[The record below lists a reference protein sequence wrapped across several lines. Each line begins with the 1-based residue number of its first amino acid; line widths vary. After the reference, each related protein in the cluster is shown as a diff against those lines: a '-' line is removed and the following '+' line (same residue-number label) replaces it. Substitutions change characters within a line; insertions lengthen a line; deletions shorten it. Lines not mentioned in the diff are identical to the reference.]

1 MILFFKTPQQSV
13 IATEVNHTLSE
24 QETQE
29 LCWLYG
35 GATLLEGDSLDGFF
49 VGPRREMVT
58 PWSTNAVE
66 ITQNMGLSGIKRIE
80 EYFPV
85 DNKDADHDPML
96 QRMYDGL
103 DQDIF
108 TINIKPEPI
117 KHVENLEEYN
127 EQEGLA
133 LSPEEIEY
141 LHGLEKQNGRPLT
154 DSEIFGFA
162 QINSEHC
169 RHKIF
174 GGTFIIDGK
183 EMESS
188 LFAMIKKTT
197 QENPNKILSAY
208 KDNVAFA
215 QGPVVEQFAPK
226 DQSTSDWFQVKDI
239 ESVISLKA
247 ETHNFPTTVEPFNG
261 AATGTGGEIRDRMG
275 GGVGSWPIAG
285 TAVYMTAYPRLKEA
299 PAPNPSP
306 SGAGKSLR
314 DWEDILPV
322 RQWLYQTPEQ
332 ILIKASNG
340 ASDFG
345 NKFGQPLICGSVLTF
360 EHQEGSGSATAQP
373 TKYAYDKVIMLAGGV
388 GYGTKR
394 DCLKKEPQKGN
405 KVVVVGGDNY
415 RIGLGG
421 GSVSSVDTGR
431 YSNGIELNAVQRA
444 NPEMQKRAYNLV
456 RALCEEEVNPVVSI
470 HDHGSAGHL
479 NCLSELV
486 EECGGEI
493 DMTKL
498 PIGDQT
504 LSSKEIIA
512 NESQERMGLLIDEK
526 HIEHVR
532 KIAERER
539 APLYVVGETTG
550 DAHFSFKQGDG
561 VKPFDLD
568 VAQMFGHSP
577 KTIMRDNTVERHYAD
592 VTYSQDKIEEYL
604 ERVLQLEAVACKDW
618 LTNKVDR
625 SVTGKIAR
633 QQCQGEIQLPL
644 SDCGVV
650 ALDYRGIK
658 GIATALGHAPQAG
671 LASPK
676 AGSVLSVAE
685 ALTNIVWAPLS
696 EGLDS
701 ISLSAN
707 WMWPCRSQEG
717 EDARLYSA
725 VKALSDFCC
734 DLHINVPTGKDSLS
748 LSQQYPNGEKIIS
761 PGTVIVSAGGE
772 VSDIKKVVS
781 PVVKNDRHCSLYH
794 IDFSF
799 DEQRLGGSA
808 FAQSLGKVGD
818 DVPTVKNPEYFADAF
833 NAIQEMIQ
841 RGWIV
846 AGHDISAGGLIT
858 TLLEMCFANTRGGM
872 HINLHDLCGASR
884 LNDKGQM
891 TNDKGCDIVKV
902 LFAENPG
909 VVIEVSDEHK
919 FEFKEF
925 MEEQGIGY
933 AKIGYPVED
942 SRSIVVVCPQNGG
955 NAAAQPT
962 ELTFD
967 IDHLRD
973 VWYKTSYLL
982 DRKQS
987 FNGKAKERFENYK
1000 QQPLEMKFP
1009 RGFTGRLSQYGTVK
1023 NGRIEELKNGSTST
1037 LQSFNSSILRPKA
1050 AIIREKGT
1058 NGEREMAYSMYLA
1071 GFDVKDVMMTDL
1083 ISGRETLED
1092 INFIVFCG
1100 GFSNSDVL
1108 GSAKGWAGAFLF
1120 NPKAKEALDKF
1131 YARKDTLSLGICN
1144 GCQLMVELGLT
1155 EAPLSAPE
1163 GDTIVSADKTNE
1175 APSGAVGGA
1184 IRMLHND
1191 SHKFESE
1198 FITLQIPQNDSV
1210 MFGSLSGS
1218 KLGLWVAHG
1227 EGKFSLPEAESAY
1240 NVVAKYNYHGY
1251 PANPNGSDYDVAG
1264 ICSADGR
1271 HLCMMPHLERAIF
1284 PWQNAW
1290 YPANR
1295 RNDEVTPWIEAFVN
1309 ARKWIEKCTM
1319 HNA

>member
-1 MILFFKTPQQSV
+1 MILFFKTQNEHV
-13 IATEVNHTLSE
+13 IATEINHQPNQQEIDELS
-24 QETQE
+24 
-29 LCWLYG
+29 WLYG
-35 GATLLEGDSLDGFF
+35 DATLMAEQALQGFY
-49 VGPRREMVT
+49 VGPRREMIT

-66 ITQNMGLSGIKRIE
+66 ITQNMNLSGISRIE
-80 EYFPV
+80 EFFPV
-85 DNKDADHDPML
+85 ASADADHDPML
-96 QRMYDGL
+96 QRMYEGI
-103 DQDIF
+103 DQNVF
-108 TINIKPEPI
+108 TVNHEPEPI
-117 KHVENLEEYN
+117 KYVDNLEEYN

-141 LHGLEKQNGRPLT
+141 LHKIEKQNGRPLT

-197 QENPNKILSAY
+197 KENPGKILSAY

-215 QGPVVEQFAPK
+215 QGPVIEQFAPK
-226 DQSTSDWFQVKDI
+226 DQSTADYFQIEDI

-285 TAVYMTAYPRLKEA
+285 TAVYMTSYPRLTDDE
-299 PAPNPSP
+299 
-306 SGAGKSLR
+306 GKTIAER
-314 DWEDILPV
+314 DWEDLLPV

-345 NKFGQPLICGSVLTF
+345 NKFGQPLITGSVLTF
-360 EHQEGSGSATAQP
+360 EHGGDGQRLG
-373 TKYAYDKVIMLAGGV
+373 YDKVIMLAGGV
-388 GYGTKR
+388 GYGKKR
-394 DCLKKEPQKGN
+394 DCLKGEPQKGN

-456 RALCEEEVNPVVSI
+456 RALVEEDNNPVVSI

-486 EECGGEI
+486 EGCGGEI
-493 DMTKL
+493 DMTRL
-498 PIGDQT
+498 PIGDKT
-504 LSSKEIIA
+504 LSAKEIIA

-526 HIEHVR
+526 HLEHVQR
-532 KIAERER
+532 IAERER

-550 DAHFSFKQGDG
+550 DAHFSFVQGDG
-561 VKPFDLD
+561 KKPFDLD

-577 KTIMRDNTVERHYAD
+577 KTVMQDETVVRHYED
-592 VTYSQDKIEEYL
+592 VTYSQDKIDEYL
-604 ERVLQLEAVACKDW
+604 QRVLQLEAVACKDW

-650 ALDYRGIK
+650 ALDYRGRK

-671 LASPK
+671 LANPS

-685 ALTNIVWAPLS
+685 ALTNIVWAPLADGMES
-696 EGLDS
+696 L
-701 ISLSAN
+701 SLSAN
-707 WMWPCRSQEG
+707 WMWPCRSQKG
-717 EDARLYSA
+717 EDARLYQA
-725 VKALSDFCC
+725 VEALSDFCC
-734 DLHINVPTGKDSLS
+734 ALHINVPTGKDSLS
-748 LSQQYPNGEKIIS
+748 LSQQYPNGDKIIS

-772 VSDIKKVVS
+772 VSDVRKVVS
-781 PVVKNDRHCSLYH
+781 PVMVNDKNSSLYH

-799 DEQRLGGSA
+799 DTQRLGGSA

-818 DVPTVKNPEYFADAF
+818 DVPTVSNAEYFADCFEAV
-833 NAIQEMIQ
+833 QELIN
-841 RGWIV
+841 RGWIM

-858 TLLEMCFANTRGGM
+858 TLLEMTFANTHGGM
-872 HINLHDLCGASR
+872 HVNLHDIA
-884 LNDKGQM
+884 D
-891 TNDKGCDIVKV
+891 DDIVKL

-909 VVIEVSDEHK
+909 VVIQVSDEHK
-919 FEFKEF
+919 QELRAFLEDA
-925 MEEQGIGY
+925 GIGY
-933 AKIGYPVED
+933 AKIGYPTPD
-942 SRSIVVVCPQNGG
+942 SRTIVIKKDDYQH
-955 NAAAQPT
+955 
-962 ELTFD
+962 TFD
-967 IDHLRD
+967 IDALRD
-973 VWYKTSYLL
+973 TWYKTSYLL

-987 FNGKAKERFENYK
+987 MNGMARERRDNYK
-1000 QQPLEMKFP
+1000 HQPIVMKFNDD
-1009 RGFTGRLSQYGTVK
+1009 FTGTLAQYGISADRRK
-1023 NGRIEELKNGSTST
+1023 PSGI
-1037 LQSFNSSILRPKA
+1037 KA

-1058 NGEREMAYSMYLA
+1058 NGEREMAYSLYLA

-1092 INFIVFCG
+1092 ISMIVFCG

-1131 YARKDTLSLGICN
+1131 YAREDTLSLGICN
-1144 GCQLMVELGLT
+1144 GCQLMVELNLIN
-1155 EAPLSAPE
+1155 PE
-1163 GDTIVSADKTNE
+1163 HEQRAHL
-1175 APSGAVGGA
+1175 
-1184 IRMLHND
+1184 LHNV
-1191 SHKFESE
+1191 SHKFESA
-1198 FITLQIPQNDSV
+1198 FLGLDIPQNISV
-1210 MFGSLSGS
+1210 MFGSLSGD
-1218 KLGLWVAHG
+1218 KLGIWVAHG
-1227 EGKFSLPEAESAY
+1227 EGRFSLPEGESAY
-1240 NVVAKYNYHGY
+1240 NVVAKYSYAQY
-1251 PANPNGSDYDVAG
+1251 PGNPNGSDYNVAG

-1271 HLCMMPHLERAIF
+1271 HLAMMPHLERAIF
-1284 PWQNAW
+1284 PWQQAY
-1290 YPANR
+1290 YPADR
-1295 RNDEVTPWIEAFVN
+1295 RGDEVTPWIEAFVN
-1309 ARKWIEKCTM
+1309 ARKWIENKR
-1319 HNA
+1319 

>member
-1 MILFFKTPQQSV
+1 MIRFFQTPQKSV
-13 IATEVNHTLSE
+13 IATEIDHALSE
-24 QETQE
+24 QEIKE
-29 LCWLYG
+29 LTWLYG
-35 GATLLEGDSLDGFF
+35 EATLLDADKLDGWF

-66 ITQNMGLSGIKRIE
+66 ITQNMGLKGISRIE

-85 DNKDADHDPML
+85 ANQDADLDPML
-96 QRMYDGL
+96 QRMYNGL
-103 DQDIF
+103 NQSIF

-226 DQSTSDWFQVKDI
+226 DQSTSDWFRIKDI

-261 AATGTGGEIRDRMG
+261 ASTGTGGEIRDRMG

-285 TAVYMTAYPRLKEA
+285 TAVYMTAYPRLTENGEVRTK
-299 PAPNPSP
+299 
-306 SGAGKSLR
+306 R

-345 NKFGQPLICGSVLTF
+345 NKFGQPLICGSLLTF
-360 EHQEGSGSATAQP
+360 EHQEP
-373 TKYAYDKVIMLAGGV
+373 NDTKYAYDKVIMLAGGV

-456 RALCEEEVNPVVSI
+456 RALCEEDVNPVVSI

-498 PIGDQT
+498 PIGDKT

-577 KTIMRDNTVERHYAD
+577 KTIMRDNTVERHYEN

-650 ALDYRGIK
+650 ALDYRGEK

-671 LASPK
+671 LANPA

-685 ALTNIVWAPLS
+685 ALTNLVWAPMAD
-696 EGLDS
+696 GMDS

-717 EDARLYSA
+717 EDARLYEG

-781 PVVKNDRHCSLYH
+781 PVVVNDKNASLYH

-818 DVPTVKNPEYFADAF
+818 DVPTVKNPEYFCDAF
-833 NAIQEMIQ
+833 NAIQELIKK
-841 RGWIV
+841 GWIM

-858 TLLEMCFANTRGGM
+858 TLLEMCFANTKGGM
-872 HINLHDLCGASR
+872 HINLHDICKDG
-884 LNDKGQM
+884 DV
-891 TNDKGCDIVKV
+891 VKT

-909 VVIEVSDEHK
+909 VVIQVSDEHK
-919 FEFKEF
+919 FEFKEL
-925 MEEQGIGY
+925 MEDLGVGF
-933 AKIGYPVED
+933 AKIGYPVEN
-942 SRSIVVVCPQNGG
+942 SREIVVKAGD
-955 NAAAQPT
+955 
-962 ELTFD
+962 EEKSFD
-967 IDHLRD
+967 IDALRD

-987 FNGKAKERFENYK
+987 FNGKAKERYENYK
-1000 QQPLEMKFP
+1000 KQPLEMKFP
-1009 RGFTGRLSQYGTVK
+1009 KGFTGKLSQYGLNPDRWK
-1023 NGRIEELKNGSTST
+1023 NGQSSMVNG
-1037 LQSFNSSILRPKA
+1037 QSPKA

-1058 NGEREMAYSMYLA
+1058 NGEREMAYMLYLA

-1083 ISGRETLED
+1083 ISGRETLEEV
-1092 INFIVFCG
+1092 NLIVFCG

-1131 YARKDTLSLGICN
+1131 YAREDTLSLGICN
-1144 GCQLMVELGLT
+1144 GCQLMVELGLI
-1155 EAPLSAPE
+1155 ENGELRIENFDNP
-1163 GDTIVSADKTNE
+1163 KRM
-1175 APSGAVGGA
+1175 
-1184 IRMLHND
+1184 RMLHND

-1198 FITLQIPQNDSV
+1198 FISLSIPQNNSV

-1227 EGKFSLPEAESAY
+1227 EGKFHLPEPESSY
-1240 NVVAKYNYHGY
+1240 NVIAKYNYEGY
-1251 PANPNGSDYDVAG
+1251 PANPNGSDYNVAG

-1271 HLCMMPHLERAIF
+1271 HLCMMPHLERAFF

-1295 RNDEVTPWIEAFVN
+1295 RQDEVTPWIEAFVN
-1309 ARKWIEKCTM
+1309 ARRWIEQQK
-1319 HNA
+1319 